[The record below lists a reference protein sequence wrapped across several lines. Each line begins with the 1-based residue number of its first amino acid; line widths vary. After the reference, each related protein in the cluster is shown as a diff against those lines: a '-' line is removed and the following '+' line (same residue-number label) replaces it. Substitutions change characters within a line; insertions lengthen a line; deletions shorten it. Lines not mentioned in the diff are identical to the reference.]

1 MPLKKNASDD
11 AVVFVARFTPLFIAS
26 SGQNI
31 SIFFIKIHQFSTRS
45 LATPKKKKKKKMGKS
60 TLLATTLGA
69 LAIGAR
75 AGAVDLTEGDFDAQ
89 VFESGKVRACRIG
102 LLLRAGF
109 FFQFDRDLCIK
120 RARLCDSM
128 IALFTS
134 QARDNN
140 KRLTVQISLTHFR
153 ARS

>member
-1 MPLKKNASDD
+1 
-11 AVVFVARFTPLFIAS
+11 
-26 SGQNI
+26 
-31 SIFFIKIHQFSTRS
+31 
-45 LATPKKKKKKKMGKS
+45 MGKS

-102 LLLRAGF
+102 LLYVLD
-109 FFQFDRDLCIK
+109 FFQFDRRDLCIK

-128 IALFTS
+128 IIALFTS

>member
-1 MPLKKNASDD
+1 MKKNASDD

-31 SIFFIKIHQFSTRS
+31 SIFFIKIHHFSTRS

-102 LLLRAGF
+102 LLRAGF
-109 FFQFDRDLCIK
+109 FSNLIEIC
-120 RARLCDSM
+120 
-128 IALFTS
+128 
-134 QARDNN
+134 
-140 KRLTVQISLTHFR
+140 V
-153 ARS
+153 

>member
-11 AVVFVARFTPLFIAS
+11 AVVFVARFTPLFRAS
-26 SGQNI
+26 SGQNV
-31 SIFFIKIHQFSTRS
+31 SKIFFIKIHHFSTRS

-120 RARLCDSM
+120 RARLCDSTI

-134 QARDNN
+134 QQARENN
-140 KRLTVQISLTHFR
+140 NI
-153 ARS
+153 

>member
-11 AVVFVARFTPLFIAS
+11 AVVFVARFTPLFRAS
-26 SGQNI
+26 SGQNV
-31 SIFFIKIHQFSTRS
+31 SKIFFIKIHRFSTRS
-45 LATPKKKKKKKMGKS
+45 LATPKKKKKKKKMGKS

-102 LLLRAGF
+102 LLRAGYF
-109 FFQFDRDLCIK
+109 PI
-120 RARLCDSM
+120 
-128 IALFTS
+128 
-134 QARDNN
+134 
-140 KRLTVQISLTHFR
+140 
-153 ARS
+153 